1 MAEHVAPVA
10 SVAPP
15 VAPGEPHSP
24 QQPVRRVSVPAL
36 DLPSAET
43 RSEGG
48 INSPRAGAVPKSR
61 SELLL
66 SQLNDPESPPAAS
79 PGRAANSGAYSPP
92 SGEADGSPEDAGAGK
107 GSEAA
112 PAAGAASRLA
122 LPSFPSLLSFATAG
136 AAPEAP
142 EETDAER
149 TARRLQARFQ
159 PARACCTASHRADAC
174 PRRAAGEQEDA
185 RLLRPARHRGS
196 PRLYVH
202 AFRSATCAHT
212 RAQPPPLTR
221 ALRVPQNLLD
231 DSFICALYKKIMH
244 QARPLPPL

>member
-1 MAEHVAPVA
+1 MTLRREGRTSSVLALHCAWSRRGLSPSPQQAAAARLRAMAEHVASVA

-24 QQPVRRVSVPAL
+24 PQPVRRVSVPTL
-36 DLPSAET
+36 DLPAAET

-61 SELLL
+61 SEALL
-66 SQLNDPESPPAAS
+66 SQLNDPESPPSAS
-79 PGRAANSGAYSPP
+79 PGRAADSGASSGPP
-92 SGEADGSPEDAGAGK
+92 SGEVDASPDDVVGAGK

-112 PAAGAASRLA
+112 PVLAGAASRLA

-149 TARRLQARFQ
+149 TARRLQARGL
-159 PARACCTASHRADAC
+159 PARALHRVA
-174 PRRAAGEQEDA
+174 PR
-185 RLLRPARHRGS
+185 
-196 PRLYVH
+196 
-202 AFRSATCAHT
+202 
-212 RAQPPPLTR
+212 
-221 ALRVPQNLLD
+221 
-231 DSFICALYKKIMH
+231 
-244 QARPLPPL
+244 